1 MVVGGLWLGAA
12 TARAERSWLPSS
24 AAVTTTPAA
33 DALVT
38 DFVVFGDA
46 RTNLDVA
53 TRVVEA
59 IVEEAP
65 DFVIATG
72 DYVNDGGNVE
82 EWVAFRKLIQ
92 PLMRSAP
99 LYAAI
104 GNHDRQGRGR
114 RVEHFRDTF
123 KPQKGPHGERYYYV
137 DRGALRL
144 IVLDSN
150 TYANADQ
157 TEWLTNTLN
166 AGAKLGRQ
174 MFVVMHHPVYSIALH
189 GGHAAIREH
198 WAPLFE
204 HYGVQ
209 AVFSGHDHVYARA
222 EAGGVRYFVTGG
234 AGAPLYGKSR
244 NPGDLDVAAVK
255 HHARVHHYLRVHVV
269 PQMIEVTAVKLDGSI
284 IESVRWGLVQPSGGA
299 VPARTTMSL
308 LRDLAVGEGG
318 APMLAVGGASP
329 DSVGSAAIAPSSQPA
344 GALPLAARQAAPSPL
359 WLLIGLAA
367 VLVGAIRLGR

>member
-1 MVVGGLWLGAA
+1 
-12 TARAERSWLPSS
+12 
-24 AAVTTTPAA
+24 
-33 DALVT
+33 
-38 DFVVFGDA
+38 
-46 RTNLDVA
+46 
-53 TRVVEA
+53 
-59 IVEEAP
+59 
-65 DFVIATG
+65 
-72 DYVNDGGNVE
+72 
-82 EWVAFRKLIQ
+82 
-92 PLMRSAP
+92 MRSAP

-244 NPGDLDVAAVK
+244 NPDKLDVAAVK
-255 HHARVHHYLRVHVV
+255 HHARAHHYLRVHVV

-284 IESVRWGLVQPSGGA
+284 IESVRWGLVPQGGGA
-299 VPARTTMSL
+299 ARARTTISL

-318 APMLAVGGASP
+318 APTSAVGGASREAP
-329 DSVGSAAIAPSSQPA
+329 GSAKTAPSTRPA

-359 WLLIGLAA
+359 WLLMGLAA
-367 VLVGAIRLGR
+367 VLFGAIRLGR